1 MLHSVPLSTSAK
13 APRYSS
19 RPGIVDLPPFQTGPG
34 TSISPYESCCG
45 SSSTSPGS
53 ASSSFALSP
62 HTHYLTNGS
71 VASFSLAGPVACPQ
85 SVNCMQGYI
94 PVKYEPTRFIPS
106 FSDMPPPSRSPK
118 DPSSVSPSLST
129 NTRGNYDRST
139 SHASRYAYQSH
150 PNHTLLPDPQHPS
163 ALATPRS
170 FEPSVSNITSTAGIG
185 YNISN
190 LATMHYDTGTQFAL
204 NSQNVPPFEKTKI
217 IHSIFNG
224 KGSEVRAE
232 LQAKIDKGFFK
243 ADQDWTCYRRNYF
256 SVAVYYTLQPP
267 CDPTAEPLFLRR
279 ANASAPERIQALAVC
294 ITARVNGEDGKVIE
308 LVQHTPK
315 RDKGPTSAP
324 DKIKLLPHITKTLGC
339 SESAS
344 SLSPGSQLSPDYE
357 GVYAPTREQNPRLA
371 NFDRI
376 QFKNATANNGK
387 RRAAQQY
394 FHLVVE
400 LYAQLPTSQPSE
412 GQWIKIATR
421 MSAPMVVRGRSP
433 GHYSDDRRSSS
444 TSMGPGGGGSS
455 GDSTRGAREPT
466 STGAAGS
473 RSSGSAMAYSGSS
486 RAGNAGYISHHA
498 SMHHS
503 PSEGSSNYSS
513 GSSGY
518 GNGNNMMYRQ
528 VDEPV
533 LTSEEANA
541 IESHEGY
548 QYYPSPLFELPS
560 QGRHGRN
567 IKLPTVRTESAL
579 KADHHQASP
588 MQGTTASH
596 VSSSSGVYAPTSAPK
611 PYLKT
616 EPTAS
621 PGGEMTNVQYS
632 VGSHA
637 SSSGSVGGAAT
648 GGRGCGRF
656 QGVDTSRGYYP
667 ATPAL

>member
-1 MLHSVPLSTSAK
+1 
-13 APRYSS
+13 
-19 RPGIVDLPPFQTGPG
+19 
-34 TSISPYESCCG
+34 
-45 SSSTSPGS
+45 
-53 ASSSFALSP
+53 
-62 HTHYLTNGS
+62 
-71 VASFSLAGPVACPQ
+71 
-85 SVNCMQGYI
+85 
-94 PVKYEPTRFIPS
+94 
-106 FSDMPPPSRSPK
+106 MPPPSRSPK
-118 DPSSVSPSLST
+118 DPSSVSPSLNT
-129 NTRGNYDRST
+129 NARGSYDRSA
-139 SHASRYAYQSH
+139 SQASRYAYQSH
-150 PNHTLLPDPQHPS
+150 ANPTLLSDPQHPS
-163 ALATPRS
+163 TLATPRS
-170 FEPSVSNITSTAGIG
+170 FEPSVSNITTPTGIG
-185 YNISN
+185 YHVSN
-190 LATMHYDTGTQFAL
+190 LAMPYEAGSHFAL

-267 CDPTAEPLFLRR
+267 CDPAAEPLFLRR
-279 ANASAPERIQALAVC
+279 ASASAPERIQALAVC
-294 ITARVNGEDGKVIE
+294 ITARVNGEEGKIIE

-324 DKIKLLPHITKTLGC
+324 DKVKLLPHVTKGLGY
-339 SESAS
+339 SETTS

-400 LYAQLPTSQPSE
+400 LYAQLPSSQPSE
-412 GQWIKIATR
+412 SQWTKIATR

-455 GDSTRGAREPT
+455 GDSTRGARDLG

-473 RSSGSAMAYSGSS
+473 RSSGSAMAFSGSS
-486 RAGNAGYISHHA
+486 RAGNGGYMSHHA
-498 SMHHS
+498 SIHHS
-503 PSEGSSNYSS
+503 SSEGSSNYSS
-513 GSSGY
+513 TSSGY
-518 GNGNNMMYRQ
+518 GNGSGLIYRH
-528 VDEPV
+528 VNEPD

-541 IESHEGY
+541 IDSHEGY
-548 QYYPSPLFELPS
+548 QYYPSTLFELPS
-560 QGRHGRN
+560 QGRQGRN
-567 IKLPTVRTESAL
+567 NKLPTVRTNSAF
-579 KADHHQASP
+579 KAERHQASSLH
-588 MQGTTASH
+588 GTNVSH

-616 EPTAS
+616 ESTAS
-621 PGGEMTNVQYS
+621 PGEETTSVQYS
-632 VGSHA
+632 VPSHP
-637 SSSGSVGGAAT
+637 SNSGSGGGTAT